1 MHQQVK
7 KELSKWWFCWRVL
20 EHSVRSLLETTDSS
34 CRWAKNPEKNIKTW
48 SWSYNVSNSVSQMH
62 KVLKELK
69 QENTSKENYKKQRK
83 RLRGLLTRPNVK
95 QKGKDMETLWMN
107 RNALEL
113 KSYHEKL
120 LNTEFA
126 WNRNSLSQ

>member
-1 MHQQVK
+1 
-7 KELSKWWFCWRVL
+7 
-20 EHSVRSLLETTDSS
+20 
-34 CRWAKNPEKNIKTW
+34 
-48 SWSYNVSNSVSQMH
+48 MH